1 MPTLFKQPPRM
12 EKNYPLNYADDI
24 AQKIVDIQNEY
35 DLSEFSATEAV
46 RMSIDIHDYDVK
58 DEQLAG
64 LGELLLRL
72 VEQFE
77 RGDE

>member
-1 MPTLFKQPPRM
+1 MGTLFEQQPRM

-24 AQKIVDIQNEY
+24 AKKIVDIQNEY

-46 RMSIDIHDYDVK
+46 RMSINIHDYDVK

-64 LGELLLRL
+64 LGELLLRFI
-72 VEQFE
+72 EHFE
-77 RGDE
+77 GSDE